1 MQRSFNLKTIFNTVE
16 EEKAVIE
23 NLENKPKDE
32 FAQEKLMQLWEEFL
46 NQLLKANKIPAYN
59 ALHTGKLE
67 LKDNFKIQFEF
78 SSASLANEFDLEK
91 DNLMWFLR
99 EKLNNYAIDFQV
111 QVIQDDTVK
120 YIKTKAD
127 VFKEMAEKNPILL
140 KMKEELGLDYNSNE

>member
-16 EEKAVIE
+16 EEKPVIE
-23 NLENKPKDE
+23 NLENKPKDAFSE
-32 FAQEKLMQLWEEFL
+32 EKLKKFWTEFL
-46 NQLLKANKIPAYN
+46 NQLLKGNKIPAYN

-67 LKDNFKIQFEF
+67 LKENFKIQFEF

-91 DNLMWFLR
+91 DNLMRFLR

-120 YIKTKAD
+120 YVKTKAD